1 AYGRLEAS
9 GADAE
14 LIALAKGALARERQD
29 RPRDAGALAG
39 RVTGYLGSLERRLR
53 QAELERA
60 AEAARAVEA
69 QARIAVERSRRRRT
83 VALAASLLALTT
95 LGGLSFTYL
104 LQQRQARAAA
114 ADRILG
120 EASTLLA
127 QARIQPDDP
136 ARWQAA
142 LGAGKPIDAPTLPAR
157 ARGRLRG
164 LPPGH

>member
-1 AYGRLEAS
+1 
-9 GADAE
+9 
-14 LIALAKGALARERQD
+14 LIALAKDCLAPEPDD
-29 RPRDAGALAG
+29 RPRDASGFAERLG
-39 RVTGYLGSLERRLR
+39 GYLAAIEQRLR
-53 QAELERA
+53 AAELERA

-83 VALAASLLALTT
+83 VALAAALLALTT

-120 EASTLLA
+120 EATTLLA